1 MSPRVCLSVGAGPNR
16 GLPAHYRDFEVVTL
30 DIDPAM
36 EPDVIA
42 DVRDLSCLA
51 EASFD
56 AVYMSHLLEHFHRW
70 EVGTVLEQV
79 HRVLKVGGFVEVRVP
94 HVKAVFEAVL
104 EGQDVDGPLYDSAMG
119 PITALDIL
127 FGHGQSIE
135 RGNEFMAH
143 KTAFTPHFLERM
155 LRQARL
161 RVELCQPT
169 GGKRFELSG
178 IARKMVDGAGLREM
192 EAEMP
197 NVSTLP

>member
-30 DIDPAM
+30 DIDASTN
-36 EPDVIA
+36 PDVVA

-70 EVGTVLEQV
+70 EVGVVLEQV
-79 HRVLKVGGFVEVRVP
+79 HRVLKLGGFVEVRVP

-104 EGQDVDGPLYDSAMG
+104 DGQDVDGPLYDSAMG
-119 PITALDIL
+119 PISALDIL
-127 FGHGQSIE
+127 FGHGRSIE
-135 RGNEFMAH
+135 KGNEFMAH
-143 KTAFTPHFLERM
+143 KTAFTPHYLERM
-155 LRQARL
+155 LRQAKL
-161 RVELCQPT
+161 RVELCQAT

-178 IARKMVDGAGLREM
+178 IARKMAEDAALRESQ
-192 EAEMP
+192 AEEQRA
-197 NVSTLP
+197 STTS